1 MDRKTL
7 RRLAIERRLSLSEEE
22 RRKRSEILKGRIL
35 ALDSY
40 LSSATI
46 AAYFPIRGEI
56 DILPVLEKAKGAGK
70 KILLPRIVSPGRMV
84 FLLFEETEKL
94 VLNGYGIPEPPFEE
108 EKAVDDIDLML
119 VPLVACH
126 DLFRLGYGGNYYNDY
141 LSRHKVKTTIGIGYQ
156 EGVVE
161 EDFRTERDIPLSLIL
176 TA

>member
-70 KILLPRIVSPGRMV
+70 KILS
-84 FLLFEETEKL
+84 F
-94 VLNGYGIPEPPFEE
+94 
-108 EKAVDDIDLML
+108 
-119 VPLVACH
+119 
-126 DLFRLGYGGNYYNDY
+126 
-141 LSRHKVKTTIGIGYQ
+141 
-156 EGVVE
+156 
-161 EDFRTERDIPLSLIL
+161 
-176 TA
+176 